1 MESWTN
7 FRKQDRIFNSR
18 NGRMYSMRLRCN
30 VAKQAN
36 LELKTWPGQLVGS
49 LPLDDALGDRRD
61 LSQKEPFFPPKVFE
75 QKFNSCLKMPMTCL
89 FSKYIELFWKRFF
102 DDIIKGYL

>member
-1 MESWTN
+1 MESWTH

-36 LELKTWPGQLVGS
+36 LVLKTWPGQLVGS
-49 LPLDDALGDRRD
+49 LPLDNAQG
-61 LSQKEPFFPPKVFE
+61 
-75 QKFNSCLKMPMTCL
+75 
-89 FSKYIELFWKRFF
+89 
-102 DDIIKGYL
+102 